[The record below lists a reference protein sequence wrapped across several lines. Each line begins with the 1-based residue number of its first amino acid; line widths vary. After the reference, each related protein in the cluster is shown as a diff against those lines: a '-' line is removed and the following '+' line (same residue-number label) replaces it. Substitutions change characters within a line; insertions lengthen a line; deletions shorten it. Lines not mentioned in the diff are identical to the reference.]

1 MTIKA
6 TFDGK
11 EREFKI
17 DPKHVAMFEGVLGR
31 SLFAVLKE
39 FTAGEWRFN
48 DLALVLSFAQ
58 YGPTAD
64 LRRIDDM
71 AKQALRLGM
80 PYSGIFPYV
89 PHPAVINHLQEAGH
103 GNYADLAAD
112 ILSEA
117 VFRGATTD
125 VES

>member
-31 SLFAVLKE
+31 SMFAVLKE

-48 DLALVLSFAQ
+48 DLALVLSFAL

-89 PHPAVINHLQEAGH
+89 PHPDVTKLLQDDGH
-103 GNYADLAAD
+103 GNYADLAAV

-117 VFRGATTD
+117 IFREGKTD

>member
-1 MTIKA
+1 MTIKSQ
-6 TFDGK
+6 FDGA

-39 FTAGEWRFN
+39 FTAGQWRFN
-48 DLALVLSFAQ
+48 DLALVLSFSL

-71 AKQALRLGM
+71 ARSASRLGM
-80 PYSGIFPYV
+80 PYSGIFPYS
-89 PHPAVINHLQEAGH
+89 PHPAVIKHLQDEGH
-103 GNYADLAAD
+103 GNYADLAAA

-117 VFRGATTD
+117 IFRGATPNG
-125 VES
+125 EA